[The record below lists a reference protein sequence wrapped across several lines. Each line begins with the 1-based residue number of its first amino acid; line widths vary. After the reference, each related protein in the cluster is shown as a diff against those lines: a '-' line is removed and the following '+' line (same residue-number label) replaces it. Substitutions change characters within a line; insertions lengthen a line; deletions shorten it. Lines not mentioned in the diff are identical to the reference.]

1 VKKLLIVGLICA
13 FALGSMAQADGELK
27 RRTSITGAVDTTTFS
42 NVKSRI
48 KSFEVTAIKDS
59 GTVGGKIYLEGTIT
73 PDGWVKLDSLTLANV
88 ATAQSKVTV
97 LTATSYKSYRYVY
110 VPSGT
115 SNLSIQYGYL
125 RRQDE

>member
-1 VKKLLIVGLICA
+1 VKKLLIVGLITC

-27 RRTSITGAVDTTTFS
+27 LRTSRTGAVDTTTFT

-48 KSFEVTAIKDS
+48 KSFEVSALKDS
-59 GTVGGKIYLEGTIT
+59 GTVGGKIYLQATIT
-73 PDGWVKLDSLTLANV
+73 PLGWVNIDSLTLANV
-88 ATAQSKVTV
+88 ATVQNKVTV

-115 SNLSIQYGYL
+115 SNLIIQYAYL
-125 RRQDE
+125 RRSDE